1 MRLMRRLIRWAGV
14 LVASGAL
21 LFAASGAAKPGK
33 KNPVEREAE
42 AFLASVSSL
51 LQPVATVADNVDWV
65 ASTDVTPEHTAE
77 RAGADKV
84 YAALV
89 GSKVI
94 IEKTKGFLKTEKQ
107 LDDVTARQL
116 RKLLLSAA
124 ENPGTIP
131 EIVAKRVEAEAR
143 LSSVL
148 DSYTFCLQPKVGGGG
163 GCLKP
168 VTANGIDD
176 LLLRS
181 RDLAERQRVWTASKE
196 IGRPLKPGLVEL
208 VGLRNQVARE
218 MGYKSYFA
226 LKVAD
231 YGMTVDEMMA
241 LLDDTLA
248 TTKPLFDGLHCWAKN
263 TLAARYKRPA
273 PKLIP
278 AHWLGNR

>member
-1 MRLMRRLIRWAGV
+1 MRLMRGLIRWAGV

-21 LFAASGAAKPGK
+21 LFAASSAAKPVK
-33 KNPVEREAE
+33 KNPAEREAE
-42 AFLASVSSL
+42 AFIESVSSL

-77 RAGADKV
+77 RAGGDKV
-84 YAALV
+84 FAALV

-94 IEKTKGFLKTEKQ
+94 IEKTKGFLKNEKQ
-107 LDDVTARQL
+107 LDEGTARQL
-116 RKLLLSAA
+116 HKLLLAAA

-131 EIVAKRVEAEAR
+131 EIVGKRVEAEAR

-148 DSYTFCLQPKVGGGG
+148 DGYTFCLQPKVGGGG

-168 VTANGIDD
+168 ITANGIDD
-176 LLLRS
+176 LLLKS
-181 RDLAERQRVWTASKE
+181 RDLSERQRVWTASKE
-196 IGRPLKPGLVEL
+196 IGKPLKPGLVAL

-231 YGMTVDEMMA
+231 YGMSVDEMMT

-248 TTKPLFDGLHCWAKN
+248 TTKPLFDGLHC
-263 TLAARYKRPA
+263 
-273 PKLIP
+273 
-278 AHWLGNR
+278 